1 MRTEGAL
8 SSAPSLTWRG
18 SLFRK
23 YVLTLVSL
31 VALVLTINAAV
42 ETWFLYRE
50 TVERVARSQATFAAS
65 ATAAVEDTLAEI
77 ERQVGWVTRASAQ
90 SLAQHREDYA
100 ALLDQT
106 PIVLTLAFFD
116 GEGRERVRARRL
128 DSTDPLVSSDLG
140 PVPPHKGFQN
150 LQVVGGEIYANLLL
164 PHPGAGTGAT
174 LARVRLTALTGSL
187 PSSTAGVGSYADLVT
202 PDGVSI
208 ARSDRSPH
216 ATGDRLTLP
225 TPGSVTYA
233 SDAAGQPVVATQYS
247 LAALPASLI
256 VAQPLSEALAPVRDL
271 LIRLVWLLAFGL
283 VVAICASLLLARR
296 MLVPIRALHAGAEH
310 FAANRFEHRIAV
322 RTGDE
327 FEALA
332 TRFNTMADALSTS
345 YARLES
351 EIQRQT
357 RDLARSVSEL
367 RALEE
372 TGRAIVASLQV
383 DDVVR
388 AIAARAAILAGSDA
402 SAVYLVEAPGE
413 TFRRAG
419 DYGLPPSAVSDILP
433 ANALARAGDAA
444 AEVIPVHDLTTIS
457 GLLTGVA
464 EGFQAATLI
473 ILGDSDGRLGFLLLL
488 SRDSAAPLGSSE
500 HVLHT
505 FAHQAAL
512 AIRNARLFQEV
523 DEKGRQLA
531 AADLHKTQF
540 FANMS
545 HELRTP
551 LNAVL
556 GYSELLADG
565 LYGPLSEKASQAL
578 ERIQINGR
586 HLLSLINDV
595 LDFTKI
601 EAGLLTLDV
610 QDYALGALIE
620 SVTVAAS
627 SLAQAKGLALTVD
640 VPQTLPI
647 GQGDERRLTQVL
659 MNLVGNAIKF
669 TQTGSVEVAARVVD
683 DTFVITVSDTG
694 PGIAPAD
701 QARIF
706 DEFQQVDSSSTRQQ
720 GGTGLGLSITR
731 QLVLLHGGRIEVRSE
746 LGQGAVFQVTL
757 PIRTSVERRKAS

>member
-1 MRTEGAL
+1 MRTQDAI
-8 SSAPSLTWRG
+8 SSAPSLPWRG

-31 VALVLTINAAV
+31 VAVVLTINAAV

-50 TVERVARSQATFAAS
+50 TVDRVARVQAAYAA
-65 ATAAVEDTLAEI
+65 AAVAAVEETLAEI

-106 PIVLTLAFFD
+106 PIVLTLAFYD
-116 GEGRERVRARRL
+116 DEGRERIRARRPNGPAPIA
-128 DSTDPLVSSDLG
+128 SADLG
-140 PVPPHKGFQN
+140 PVPPRKGFQD
-150 LQVVGGEIYANLLL
+150 LQIVGSEIYASLLL
-164 PHPGAGTGAT
+164 PHPAAGTGVT
-174 LARVRLTALTGSL
+174 LARVRLAALAGSL
-187 PSSTAGVGSYADLVT
+187 PASTAGAESYADLVT
-202 PDGVSI
+202 SDGIIVTHSGG
-208 ARSDRSPH
+208 SPH
-216 ATGDRLTLP
+216 AAGDRLALSASD
-225 TPGSVTYA
+225 SVSYA
-233 SDAAGQPVVATQYS
+233 SDAAGRPVLATQYP
-247 LAALPASLI
+247 LDVLPATI
-256 VAQPLSEALAPVRDL
+256 VVAQPLNEALAPLRDL
-271 LIRLVWLLAFGL
+271 LIRLAWLLAFGL

-322 RTGDE
+322 HTGDE
-327 FEALA
+327 LGALA

-367 RALEE
+367 QALEE
-372 TGRAIVASLQV
+372 TGRAIVASLQI

-388 AIAARAAILAGSDA
+388 AIAARAATLAGSDA

-413 TFRRAG
+413 SFRRAG
-419 DYGLPPSAVSDILP
+419 GHGLPLAAVSDILP
-433 ANALARAGDAA
+433 GNALAQVGDAA
-444 AEVIPVHDLTTIS
+444 AEIVPIRDLAMIG
-457 GLLTGVA
+457 GLLTGV
-464 EGFQAATLI
+464 EDGFRAATLI
-473 ILGDSDGRLGFLLLL
+473 NLADSDGRLGFLLLL
-488 SRDSAAPLGSSE
+488 VYDDAAPPGGSE

-512 AIRNARLFQEV
+512 ALRNARLFQEV

-565 LYGPLSEKASQAL
+565 LYGALSEKASEAL

-601 EAGLLTLDV
+601 EAGLLTV
-610 QDYALGALIE
+610 NFQDYSLGALIE
-620 SVTVAAS
+620 SVTVAAA
-627 SLAQAKGLALTVD
+627 SLADAKGLALKLD
-640 VPQTLPI
+640 VPTSLPI
-647 GQGDERRLTQVL
+647 GQADERRLTQVL

-669 TQTGSVEVAARVVD
+669 TQSGSVEVAARAVD
-683 DTFVITVSDTG
+683 GSFVITISDTG
-694 PGIAPAD
+694 PGISPAD

-720 GGTGLGLSITR
+720 GGTGLGLSIAR
-731 QLVLLHGGRIEVRSE
+731 RLVLLHGGRIEVRSE

-757 PIRTSVERRKAS
+757 PIRPSVERKKAS